1 MAVVPA
7 PATTSGGAGLT
18 RAVAKASRPRWEM
31 VHYAAFFKNLG
42 DPMRRRWQLASGLI
56 ALLIAVSAAAA
67 DPGKVL
73 RIAFPVAETG
83 FDPVRV
89 SDLYSNVVNEAI
101 FERLLT
107 YDYLARPAKL
117 VPMTAE
123 SMPEVQDGGRTY
135 ILHLK
140 RGIYFA
146 PDPAFKGKKREL
158 VAEDYVYSFK
168 RFADPANRA
177 PYGFMIQGRIEGLD
191 DAIEQANKTGK
202 FDYDATIPGMVAL
215 DKYTLRFKL
224 TKVDYLFPY
233 TLAHVPFGAVA
244 REVVE
249 AYGNDVQAHPVGTG
263 PYMLQEW
270 RRAARIVLVAN
281 PNYHGA
287 TWDFA
292 SSDPADKDIIAAM
305 KGKAIPQI
313 GRVEISVI
321 EESQSRWLAF
331 QQKELDYLSVPP
343 TFIDQALDAENNLRP
358 AWTKE
363 GVSLFRAIDPSITY
377 TFFNFRDPLIGGFS
391 KEKIALRRAII
402 MGYDID
408 AEIRVIVKN
417 QEVPAQMPIPYG
429 VVGFDP
435 RYRDVN
441 QYDPA
446 LANKLLD
453 YFGYRKGPDGYRTL
467 PDGKPLTLR
476 MATGTAAIDR
486 EYSELWKRS
495 MDAIGVR
502 IVFEPGK
509 FSDTLKAAKACH
521 VMIWQ
526 AAWTADYPD
535 GDNFM
540 QLLYGPNT
548 GESNN
553 GCYESKAYDA
563 MYEKSLTLPT
573 DSEERSHL
581 FIDMS
586 RQMEVDGAWSL
597 QGSPVRNELIRPWV
611 KGFKKHPI
619 LQAEFVYLDVDLN
632 GSGNQ

>member
-1 MAVVPA
+1 
-7 PATTSGGAGLT
+7 
-18 RAVAKASRPRWEM
+18 
-31 VHYAAFFKNLG
+31 
-42 DPMRRRWQLASGLI
+42 MRSRWQWASGLV
-56 ALLIAVSAAAA
+56 ALLIAVSASAV

-89 SDLYSNVVNEAI
+89 SDLYSNIVNEAI

-123 SMPEVQDGGRTY
+123 AMPEVSDGGRTY
-135 ILHLK
+135 VLHLR

-146 PDPAFKGKKREL
+146 PDPVFNGKRREL
-158 VAEDYVYSFK
+158 TAEDYVYSFK

-191 DAIEQANKTGK
+191 EAIEEAKKTGK

-249 AYGNDVQAHPVGTG
+249 AYGADVQAHPVGTG
-263 PYMLQEW
+263 PYMLKEW
-270 RRAARIVLVAN
+270 RRAARIVLEAN
-281 PNYHGA
+281 PNYRKV

-292 SSDPADKDIIAAM
+292 PGDDAWDKDLVAAM
-305 KGKAIPQI
+305 KGKTIPQI
-313 GRVEISVI
+313 GRVEISII

-331 QQKELDYLSVPP
+331 QRRELDYLAVPA
-343 TFIDQALDAENNLRP
+343 TFIDQALDATNKLKPE
-358 AWTKE
+358 WTQQ
-363 GVSLFRAIDPSITY
+363 GVTLYRAIDPSVTY
-377 TFFNFRDPLIGGFS
+377 SFFNFRDPLIGGFS

-402 MGYDID
+402 MGYNLDQ
-408 AEIRVIVKN
+408 EIRVIARN
-417 QEVPAQMPIPYG
+417 QEVQAQMPIPYG

-435 RYRDVN
+435 GYRNVN
-441 QYDPA
+441 QYDPI

-467 PDGKPLTLR
+467 PDGKPLVLR
-476 MATGTAAIDR
+476 QATGTAAIDR

-521 VMIWQ
+521 VMMWQ

-563 MYEKSLTLPT
+563 LYEKSLTLPS
-573 DSEERSHL
+573 DSVERDHL
-581 FIDMS
+581 FIDMT

-597 QGSPVRNELIRPWV
+597 QSSPIRNQLIRPWV
-611 KGFKKHPI
+611 KGYKKHPI
-619 LQAEFVYLDVDLN
+619 LQAEFVYLDIDLK

>member
-1 MAVVPA
+1 MRSRWQWV
-7 PATTSGGAGLT
+7 AGL
-18 RAVAKASRPRWEM
+18 
-31 VHYAAFFKNLG
+31 L
-42 DPMRRRWQLASGLI
+42 
-56 ALLIAVSAAAA
+56 ALLIAASTLAA

-89 SDLYSNVVNEAI
+89 SDLYSNIVNEAI

-123 SMPEVQDGGRTY
+123 SMPEVSDGGRTY
-135 ILHLK
+135 LLHLK

-146 PDPAFKGKKREL
+146 DDPAFKGKRREL
-158 VAEDYVYSFK
+158 TAEDYVYSFK

-191 DAIEQANKTGK
+191 EAIEAAKKSGK
-202 FDYDATIPGMVAL
+202 FDYDTTIPGLVAL

-224 TKVDYLFPY
+224 THVDYLFPY

-249 AYGNDVQAHPVGTG
+249 AYGQDVQAHPVGTG
-263 PYMLQEW
+263 PYMLKEW
-270 RRAARIVLVAN
+270 RRAARIVLEAN
-281 PNYHGA
+281 PNYRQVM
-287 TWDFA
+287 WDFQPEP
-292 SSDPADKDIIAAM
+292 DQWDKDVVAAM
-305 KGKAIPQI
+305 KGKTIPQI
-313 GRVEISVI
+313 GRVEISII

-331 QQKELDYLSVPP
+331 QRRELDYLALPATFVPE
-343 TFIDQALDAENNLRP
+343 ALDEANKLKP
-358 AWTKE
+358 AWVE
-363 GVSLFRAIDPSITY
+363 QGVSLFRAIDPSVTY
-377 TFFNFRDPLIGGFS
+377 TFFNFRDPIVGGFS
-391 KEKIALRRAII
+391 KEKIALRRAIT
-402 MGYDID
+402 MGYDLG
-408 AEIRVIVKN
+408 AEIRVIAKN
-417 QEVPAQMPIPYG
+417 QEVQAQMPIPFG
-429 VVGFDP
+429 VVGFDAN
-435 RYRDVN
+435 YRNVN

-476 MATGTAAIDR
+476 QATGTAAIDR
-486 EYSELWKRS
+486 EISELWKRS
-495 MDAIGVR
+495 MDAIGIR
-502 IVFEPGK
+502 IQFDPGK
-509 FSDTLKAAKACH
+509 FADTLKAAKACH
-521 VMIWQ
+521 VMMWQ

-563 MYEKSLTLPT
+563 LYEKSLTLPT
-573 DSEERSHL
+573 DSVERDHL

-586 RQMEVDGAWSL
+586 RQMEVDAAWSL
-597 QGSPVRNELIRPWV
+597 QGSPIRNQLIRPWV
-611 KGFKKHPI
+611 KGYKKHPI
-619 LQAEFVYLDVDLN
+619 LQAEFVYMDVDLK

>member
-1 MAVVPA
+1 
-7 PATTSGGAGLT
+7 
-18 RAVAKASRPRWEM
+18 
-31 VHYAAFFKNLG
+31 
-42 DPMRRRWQLASGLI
+42 MRRRWQLASGII
-56 ALLIAVSAAAA
+56 ALLIAVSAWAA

-117 VPMTAE
+117 VPQTAE
-123 SMPEVQDGGRTY
+123 SMPEVSDGGRTY
-135 ILHLK
+135 VLHLK
-140 RGIYFA
+140 RGIDFA
-146 PDPAFKGKKREL
+146 PDPIFKGKKREL
-158 VAEDYVYSFK
+158 TAEDYVYSFK

-191 DAIEQANKTGK
+191 DAIEEAKKTGK
-202 FDYDATIPGMVAL
+202 FDYDTTIPGIVAL
-215 DKYTLRFKL
+215 DKYTIRFKL

-249 AYGNDVQAHPVGTG
+249 AYGNDIQAHPVGTG
-263 PYMLQEW
+263 PYMLKEW
-270 RRAARIVLVAN
+270 RRAARIVLEAN
-281 PNYHGA
+281 PNYRQV
-287 TWDFA
+287 TWDFQPSA
-292 SSDPADKDIIAAM
+292 DAGDKDIIAAM
-305 KGKAIPQI
+305 KGKTIPQI

-321 EESQSRWLAF
+321 EENQSRWLAF
-331 QQKELDYLSVPP
+331 QRKELDYLAVPP
-343 TFIDQALDAENNLRP
+343 TFVEQALDGENKLRP
-358 AWTKE
+358 QWAKE
-363 GVSLFRAIDPSITY
+363 RVSLYREIDPSVTY
-377 TFFNFRDPLIGGFS
+377 TFFNFRDPLVGGFS

-402 MGYDID
+402 MGYDLD
-408 AEIRVIVKN
+408 AEIRVVYKN
-417 QEVPAQMPIPYG
+417 QEVQAQMPIPYG

-435 RYRDVN
+435 NYRNVN
-441 QYDPA
+441 QYDPL
-446 LANKLLD
+446 LANELLD
-453 YFGYRKGPDGYRTL
+453 YFGYRKGADGYRTL

-486 EYSELWKRS
+486 ELSELWKRS

-509 FSDTLKAAKACH
+509 FADTLKATKACH
-521 VMIWQ
+521 VMMWQ

-563 MYEKSLTLPT
+563 LYEKSLTLPT
-573 DSEERSHL
+573 DSVERDHL

-597 QGSPVRNELIRPWV
+597 QGSPIRNELIRPWV

-619 LQAEFVYLDVDLN
+619 LQAEFVYLDIDFD

>member
-1 MAVVPA
+1 
-7 PATTSGGAGLT
+7 
-18 RAVAKASRPRWEM
+18 
-31 VHYAAFFKNLG
+31 
-42 DPMRRRWQLASGLI
+42 MRSRWQWASGLV
-56 ALLIAVSAAAA
+56 ALLIAVSAWAA

-89 SDLYSNVVNEAI
+89 SDLYSNIVNEAI

-107 YDYLARPAKL
+107 YDYLARPAK
-117 VPMTAE
+117 VIPMTAE
-123 SMPEVQDGGRTY
+123 AMPEVSDGGRTY
-135 ILHLK
+135 VLHLR

-146 PDPAFKGKKREL
+146 PDPVFKGKRREL
-158 VAEDYVYSFK
+158 TAEDYVYSFK

-191 DAIEQANKTGK
+191 EAIEEAKKTGK

-249 AYGNDVQAHPVGTG
+249 AYGADVQAHPVGTG
-263 PYMLQEW
+263 PYMLKEW
-270 RRAARIVLVAN
+270 RRAARIVLEAN
-281 PNYHGA
+281 PNYRKV

-292 SSDPADKDIIAAM
+292 PGDDAWDKDLVAAM
-305 KGKAIPQI
+305 KGKTIPQI
-313 GRVEISVI
+313 GRVEISII

-331 QQKELDYLSVPP
+331 QRRELDYLAVPA
-343 TFIDQALDAENNLRP
+343 TFIDQALDATNKLKPE
-358 AWTKE
+358 WTQQ
-363 GVSLFRAIDPSITY
+363 GVTLYRAIDPSVTY
-377 TFFNFRDPLIGGFS
+377 SFFNFRDPLIGGFS

-402 MGYDID
+402 MGYNLDQ
-408 AEIRVIVKN
+408 EIRVIARN
-417 QEVPAQMPIPYG
+417 QEVQAQMPIPYG

-435 RYRDVN
+435 GYRNVN
-441 QYDPA
+441 QYDPI

-467 PDGKPLTLR
+467 PDGKPLVLR
-476 MATGTAAIDR
+476 EATGTAAIDR

-521 VMIWQ
+521 VMMWQ

-563 MYEKSLTLPT
+563 LYEKSLTLPS
-573 DSEERSHL
+573 DSVERDHL
-581 FIDMS
+581 FIDMT

-597 QGSPVRNELIRPWV
+597 QSSPIRNQLIRPWV
-611 KGFKKHPI
+611 KGYKKHPI
-619 LQAEFVYLDVDLN
+619 LQAEFVYLDIDLK

>member
-1 MAVVPA
+1 
-7 PATTSGGAGLT
+7 
-18 RAVAKASRPRWEM
+18 
-31 VHYAAFFKNLG
+31 
-42 DPMRRRWQLASGLI
+42 MRSRWQLASGLV
-56 ALLIAVSAAAA
+56 ALLIAVSAWAA

-89 SDLYSNVVNEAI
+89 SDLYSNIVNEAI

-123 SMPEVQDGGRTY
+123 AMPEVSDGGRTY
-135 ILHLK
+135 LLHLK

-146 PDPAFKGKKREL
+146 PDPAFKGKRRERT
-158 VAEDYVYSFK
+158 AEDYVYSFK
-168 RFADPANRA
+168 RFADPAIRA
-177 PYGFMIQGRIEGLD
+177 PYGFMIEGRIEGLD
-191 DAIEQANKTGK
+191 EAIEQAKKSGK
-202 FDYDATIPGMVAL
+202 FDYDATIPGIVAL

-224 TKVDYLFPY
+224 TKVDYLFAY

-244 REVVE
+244 REVIE
-249 AYGNDVQAHPVGTG
+249 AYGADVQAHPVGTG
-263 PYMLQEW
+263 PYMLKEW
-270 RRAARIVLVAN
+270 RRAARIVLEAN
-281 PNYHGA
+281 PNYRKV

-292 SSDPADKDIIAAM
+292 PGDDAWDKDLVAAM
-305 KGKAIPQI
+305 KGKTIPQI
-313 GRVEISVI
+313 GRVEISII

-331 QQKELDYLSVPP
+331 QRKELDYLAVPA
-343 TFIDQALDAENNLRP
+343 TFIDQALDAANNLKP
-358 AWTKE
+358 EWAQQ
-363 GVSLFRAIDPSITY
+363 GVTLYRAIDPSVSY
-377 TFFNFRDPLIGGFS
+377 SFFNFRDPLVGGFA

-402 MGYDID
+402 MGYDVGQ
-408 AEIRVIVKN
+408 EIRVIARN
-417 QEVPAQMPIPYG
+417 QEVQAQMPIPFG

-435 RYRDVN
+435 GYRNVN
-441 QYDPA
+441 QYDPV

-453 YFGYRKGPDGYRTL
+453 YIGYRKGADGYRTL
-467 PDGKPLTLR
+467 PDGKPLVLR
-476 MATGTAAIDR
+476 QATGTAAIDR

-495 MDAIGVR
+495 MDAIGIR
-502 IVFEPGK
+502 MIFEPGK
-509 FSDTLKAAKACH
+509 FADTLKAAKACH
-521 VMIWQ
+521 VLMWQ

-563 MYEKSLTLPT
+563 LYEKSLTLPT
-573 DSEERSHL
+573 DSEERNHL
-581 FIDMS
+581 FIDMT

-597 QGSPVRNELIRPWV
+597 QSSPIRNQLIRPWV
-611 KGFKKHPI
+611 KGYKKHPI
-619 LQAEFVYLDVDLN
+619 LQAEFVYLDIDLN

>member
-1 MAVVPA
+1 
-7 PATTSGGAGLT
+7 
-18 RAVAKASRPRWEM
+18 
-31 VHYAAFFKNLG
+31 
-42 DPMRRRWQLASGLI
+42 MRSRWQWASGLV
-56 ALLIAVSAAAA
+56 ALLIAVSASAV

-89 SDLYSNVVNEAI
+89 SDLYSNIVNEAI

-107 YDYLARPAKL
+107 YDYLARPAK
-117 VPMTAE
+117 VIPMTAE
-123 SMPEVQDGGRTY
+123 AMPEVSDGGRTY
-135 ILHLK
+135 VLHLR

-146 PDPAFKGKKREL
+146 PDPVFKGKRREL
-158 VAEDYVYSFK
+158 TAEDYVYSFK

-191 DAIEQANKTGK
+191 EAIEEAKKTGK

-249 AYGNDVQAHPVGTG
+249 AYGADVQAHPVGTG
-263 PYMLQEW
+263 PYMLKEW
-270 RRAARIVLVAN
+270 RRAARIVLEAN
-281 PNYHGA
+281 PNYRKV

-292 SSDPADKDIIAAM
+292 PGDDAWDKDLVAAM
-305 KGKAIPQI
+305 KGKTIPQI
-313 GRVEISVI
+313 GRVEISII

-331 QQKELDYLSVPP
+331 QRRELDYLAVPA
-343 TFIDQALDAENNLRP
+343 TFIDQALDATNKLKPE
-358 AWTKE
+358 WTQQ
-363 GVSLFRAIDPSITY
+363 GVTLYRAIDPSVTY
-377 TFFNFRDPLIGGFS
+377 SFFNFRDPLIGGFS

-402 MGYDID
+402 MGYNLDQ
-408 AEIRVIVKN
+408 EIRVIARN
-417 QEVPAQMPIPYG
+417 QEVQAQMPIPYG

-435 RYRDVN
+435 GYRNVN
-441 QYDPA
+441 QYDPI

-467 PDGKPLTLR
+467 PDGKPLVLR
-476 MATGTAAIDR
+476 QATGTAAIDR

-521 VMIWQ
+521 VMMWQ

-563 MYEKSLTLPT
+563 LYEKSLTLPS
-573 DSEERSHL
+573 DSVERDHL
-581 FIDMS
+581 FIDMT

-597 QGSPVRNELIRPWV
+597 QSSPIRNQLIRPWV
-611 KGFKKHPI
+611 KGYKKHPI
-619 LQAEFVYLDVDLN
+619 LQAEFVYLDIDLK